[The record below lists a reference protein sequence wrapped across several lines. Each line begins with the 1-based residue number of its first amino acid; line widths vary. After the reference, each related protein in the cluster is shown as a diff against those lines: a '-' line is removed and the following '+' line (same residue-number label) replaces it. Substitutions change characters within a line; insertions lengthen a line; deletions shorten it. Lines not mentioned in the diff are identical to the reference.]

1 MAKLV
6 KSIYTGSDV
15 TALGELTA
23 ADTVEDALVFA
34 DNVALKFGA
43 DSDSV
48 IQYDET
54 TDNRLEITGAAVHFA
69 PNVTLAADVTVGLTA
84 RGTVTAENDG
94 SFDLDASNY
103 FTCTPTGAIDLT
115 FTNETAGQSGIILL
129 VNTTPQVIT
138 VDADVHLADADL
150 TAINAAGTYLLGYYC
165 PDGTN
170 VYLSATPALTEGA

>member
-23 ADTVEDALVFA
+23 ADTIEGD
-34 DNVALKFGA
+34 
-43 DSDSV
+43 
-48 IQYDET
+48 
-54 TDNRLEITGAAVHFA
+54 ITF
-69 PNVTLAADVTVGLTA
+69 AADVDVNGAAT
-84 RGTVTAENDG
+84 GTVTADNDG
-94 SFDLDASNY
+94 SFDMAVGNF

-129 VNTTPQVIT
+129 VNTTPQVVT
-138 VDADVHLADADL
+138 VSPDVWLSDADL
-150 TAINAAGTYLLGYYC
+150 TAINAAGTYLIGYFC
-165 PDGTN
+165 PDGVN

>member
-23 ADTVEDALVFA
+23 ADTIEGD
-34 DNVALKFGA
+34 
-43 DSDSV
+43 
-48 IQYDET
+48 
-54 TDNRLEITGAAVHFA
+54 ITF
-69 PNVTLAADVTVGLTA
+69 AADVDVNGAAT
-84 RGTVTAENDG
+84 GTVTADNDG
-94 SFDLDASNY
+94 SFDMTAGNF

-129 VNTTPQVIT
+129 VNTTPQVVT
-138 VDADVHLADADL
+138 VDADVFLSNADL
-150 TAINAAGTYLLGYYC
+150 TAINAAGTYLIGYFC

>member
-23 ADTVEDALVFA
+23 ADTIEGD
-34 DNVALKFGA
+34 
-43 DSDSV
+43 
-48 IQYDET
+48 
-54 TDNRLEITGAAVHFA
+54 ITF
-69 PNVTLAADVTVGLTA
+69 AADVDVNGAATGNVTVD
-84 RGTVTAENDG
+84 NDG
-94 SFDLDASNY
+94 SFDMTAGNF

-129 VNTTPQVIT
+129 VNTTPQVVT
-138 VDADVHLADADL
+138 VDADVFLSDADL
-150 TAINAAGTYLLGYYC
+150 TAINAAGTYLLGYYS